1 MPTADEKKEAG
12 AVRIVG
18 NSEVRE
24 EENGGL
30 RFHYN
35 REERLKKLRSVRESR
50 KPRFLANRRIR
61 SLIIIFIDLALI
73 ALVLYFLNKPANL
86 YMKKS
91 LGSELYELNIT
102 GMRGGKVL
110 IGFTLKNQT
119 EEQMK
124 FTQAVPVVVEIK
136 GKNDQELTFQKS
148 IEKDT
153 VLNPHESTSIIFL
166 EDEQKLPVSGRVE
179 VFFKTK
185 DAPVFSK
192 NVRF

>member
-1 MPTADEKKEAG
+1 MQTADESKRAG
-12 AVRIVG
+12 TVKISDNNEIRG
-18 NSEVRE
+18 DEK
-24 EENGGL
+24 GGI

-50 KPRFLANRRIR
+50 KPRLLANRRIR

-73 ALVLYFLNKPANL
+73 ALVLYFLNRPANV
-86 YMKKS
+86 YMKRS
-91 LGSELYELNIT
+91 LGFELYELNIT

-110 IGFTLKNQT
+110 IGFSLNNQT
-119 EEQMK
+119 DEQMV
-124 FTQAVPVVVEIK
+124 FTQAIPVIVTIQ
-136 GKNDQELTFQKS
+136 GKNNQEITFQKF

-153 VLNPHESTSIIFL
+153 VLSPHETTSIIFI

-179 VFFKTK
+179 VFFKTE
-185 DAPVFSK
+185 DSPVFSR